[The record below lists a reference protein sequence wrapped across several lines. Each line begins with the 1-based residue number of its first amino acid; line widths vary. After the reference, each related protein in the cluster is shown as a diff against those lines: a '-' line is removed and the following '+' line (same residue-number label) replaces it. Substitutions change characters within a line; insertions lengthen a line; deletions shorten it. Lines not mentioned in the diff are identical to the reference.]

1 MFYQT
6 YTARKPPKSPPG
18 RDGMVPSAA
27 DARCLQQAHT
37 TRALP
42 GVTWALSE
50 FFLSLVTLTF
60 DFWHWHSKSS
70 ERGTKHIYPV
80 NFVQI
85 RWEIPEIFKAQ
96 TKKQTNQKSHRLR

>member
-1 MFYQT
+1 MWSSTEIKKKTLELKMFYQT

-42 GVTWALSE
+42 GVT
-50 FFLSLVTLTF
+50 
-60 DFWHWHSKSS
+60 
-70 ERGTKHIYPV
+70 
-80 NFVQI
+80 
-85 RWEIPEIFKAQ
+85 
-96 TKKQTNQKSHRLR
+96 